1 MSVWSSWSYEC
12 TFPIGTR
19 LNPDSEKF
27 YDVCKVGDRV
37 SVACED
43 GDGGYAHHMLD
54 DLVELFGKPLD
65 EVPGLELHAWYRY
78 EEDGCDEVTV
88 DIKDGKVRC
97 EQTVKTWEPCTL
109 AETGIEIG
117 RKE

>member
-1 MSVWSSWSYEC
+1 MSVWSSWNYEC

-37 SVACED
+37 SVAVDDGMNSRVED
-43 GDGGYAHHMLD
+43 FLF
-54 DLVELFGKPLD
+54 DLVVLFDKPMD
-65 EVPGLELHAWYRY
+65 EVPGLELNAWYRY
-78 EEDGCDEVTV
+78 EEDEYDEVRIE
-88 DIKDGKVRC
+88 IKDGEVKC

-109 AETGIEIG
+109 AEAGIRI
-117 RKE
+117 